1 MKKAAFLMIAGILLA
16 ICLPAFAQE
25 FPDVPPDH
33 WAYDAVQDL
42 VEKGII
48 QGYPDGTFGGK
59 RAMTRYEFA
68 EALSKAI
75 PAILELAKQPAP
87 PPPIGTE
94 GVTPPPP
101 AAGPQVTK
109 EEFDALRKLVDEFR
123 DELAAVGV
131 DVEALRRDVAAL
143 AERVI
148 VIEEEIVRVKLT
160 GEGNLIG
167 RGGVQNSA
175 TPALDRD
182 ARQIGGAPL
191 GKEDNLLANSSVFTD
206 LMLGMKA
213 KVGEDAK
220 LNVDINVGDYTR
232 FALRNPAL
240 QDFILYNANL
250 DAPVKLGRI
259 VVGRF
264 PFQLTPLTL
273 KFVDPDS
280 YTNVARFD
288 DGNFVLDGGKAEL
301 NFGRVSLTAFAAK
314 ADPISDLLSPDL
326 LLGGLSGVEVS
337 QLGGARAVIG
347 AGSIGNIGLTWYQ
360 AGLSVALGTANVTG
374 ADINTSIGSLGLAA
388 EWAQTEPNDFPTLG
402 DNNTA
407 WNAKLNW
414 QMGNLALG
422 AGFTTVEQNYC
433 APGYWSRTGAAV
445 NLVNVSGPVANLS
458 YTLSPALSITA
469 EGQFLEPDDSAQP
482 VRGRL
487 ATGAQGPVIGTGA
500 GVLDKITHWKAGIKY
515 GLSAASSIDLGWE
528 QVNWEPLAAG
538 KNTEERYITIG
549 LGHDFSTSASLKL
562 LYQIVEYEQGVPNP
576 YFLGSDRRGGVAT
589 AQFQLKY

>member
-42 VEKGII
+42 VDKGII

-75 PAILELAKQPAP
+75 PAILEMVPTTPVP
-87 PPPIGTE
+87 PVP
-94 GVTPPPP
+94 GVTPPPPPP
-101 AAGPQVTK
+101 AAGPQITR
-109 EEFDALRKLVDEFR
+109 EEFDALRNLVNEFR
-123 DELAAVGV
+123 DELAAMGV
-131 DVEALRRDVAAL
+131 DVEALRRDIAAL

-148 VIEEEIVRVKLT
+148 VIEEEIARVKLT
-160 GEGNLIG
+160 GVGNMIA

-175 TPALDRD
+175 VAAFDRD
-182 ARQIGGAPL
+182 MRQIGGTP
-191 GKEDNLLANSSVFTD
+191 GKEDKLLANSSVFTD
-206 LMLGMKA
+206 LMLGMTA
-213 KVGEDAK
+213 KVGEDAA
-220 LNVDINVGDYTR
+220 LNVDLNVGDYTR
-232 FALRNPAL
+232 FALVDPTL

-250 DAPVKLGRI
+250 DAPVKLGPLGAARI

-273 KFVDPDS
+273 KLVDPDS
-280 YTNVARFD
+280 YTSVARFD

-301 NFGRVSLTAFAAK
+301 NLGRVSLTAFAAK
-314 ADPISDLLSPDL
+314 ASTITDLLTPDL
-326 LLGGLSGVEVS
+326 LLSGAASEVA

-360 AGLSVALGTANVTG
+360 AGLAVALGTANVTG

-388 EWAQTEPNDFPTLG
+388 EWAQTEPNDFPTTLG

-458 YTLSPALSITA
+458 YALSPALSITA
-469 EGQFLEPDDSAQP
+469 EGQFLEPDDNTVAVS
-482 VRGRL
+482 GRTATIQSPTTIS
-487 ATGAQGPVIGTGA
+487 ATG
-500 GVLDKITHWKAGIKY
+500 LDKITCWKAGIKY

-528 QVNWEPLAAG
+528 QVNWEPLAG
-538 KNTEERYITIG
+538 NNTEERYITIG
-549 LGHDFSTSASLKL
+549 LGHDFSTGANLKL
-562 LYQIVEYEQGVPNP
+562 LYQIVEYDAGAINP
-576 YFLGSDRRGGVAT
+576 YPVVPGRGGIAT